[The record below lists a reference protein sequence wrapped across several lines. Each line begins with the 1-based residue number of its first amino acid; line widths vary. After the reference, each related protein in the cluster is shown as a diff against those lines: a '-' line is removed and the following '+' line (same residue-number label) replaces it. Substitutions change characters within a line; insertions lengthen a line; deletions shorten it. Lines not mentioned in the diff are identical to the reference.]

1 MATLTFNNTK
11 KNWKKKISIKSQP
24 TFFEGNCLQK
34 KPDSRKLASKSQPD
48 NPGWERELQ
57 LPNRQLQP

>member
-1 MATLTFNNTK
+1 MATFTFNSTK
-11 KNWKKKISIKSQP
+11 KKSQP

-34 KPDSRKLASKSQPD
+34 KPDSRKLASKSQPG

-57 LPNRQLQP
+57 LPN